1 MPSVLSRALHIA
13 AHCLLYATFLIVI
26 SNITLI
32 MPSYAQDA
40 DGLRPLFTHAL
51 LTSIL
56 PEDVRFLDDADTIE
70 RFLESLDGKPPNW
83 KTVYGDHGQSHDESL
98 FALNRERDALREGH
112 EGLTTRLTFIW
123 SGELSAYDSESGGYR
138 VAIGPKLIPTRWGVV
153 RFKPN
158 NLPSNL
164 VAVPSP
170 ALADSLRIRISRG
183 ERIEIDVAI
192 TGRLLPEES
201 IIYDFAHDEPGQG
214 MVMPVVRVERVD
226 YLLRD

>member
-26 SNITLI
+26 SRTTLI
-32 MPSYAQDA
+32 VSAYAQDA
-40 DGLRPLFTHAL
+40 DGMRPLFTLAI

-56 PEDVRFLDDADTIE
+56 PEDVRFLDDADLIE

-83 KTVYGDHGQSHDESL
+83 KTMYGDHGESHDERL
-98 FALNRERDALREGH
+98 FALNRERDQLRQGQEA
-112 EGLTTRLTFIW
+112 LTTRLTFIW
-123 SGELSAYDSESGGYR
+123 SGELSTYDVESGGFR

-153 RFKPN
+153 RFKPD

-164 VAVPSP
+164 VAIPSP
-170 ALADSLRIRISRG
+170 TLAESLRTRVSKG
-183 ERIEIDVAI
+183 GRIEINVAI

-214 MVMPVVRVERVD
+214 MVMPVVRMERVD
-226 YLLRD
+226 YVLKD

>member
-1 MPSVLSRALHIA
+1 
-13 AHCLLYATFLIVI
+13 
-26 SNITLI
+26 

-56 PEDVRFLDDADTIE
+56 PEDVRLLDDADTIE

-83 KTVYGDHGQSHDESL
+83 KTMYGDHGESHDERL

-123 SGELSAYDSESGGYR
+123 SGELSYDVEIGGFR
-138 VAIGPKLIPTRWGVV
+138 VAIGPKLIPTHWGVV
-153 RFKPN
+153 RFKPD

-170 ALADSLRIRISRG
+170 ALAESLRARISNG

-201 IIYDFAHDEPGQG
+201 IIYDFAHDERGQG

>member
-1 MPSVLSRALHIA
+1 MGMPSVLSRALHIA

-153 RFKPN
+153 RF
-158 NLPSNL
+158 S
-164 VAVPSP
+164 
-170 ALADSLRIRISRG
+170 
-183 ERIEIDVAI
+183 
-192 TGRLLPEES
+192 
-201 IIYDFAHDEPGQG
+201 
-214 MVMPVVRVERVD
+214 
-226 YLLRD
+226 

>member
-1 MPSVLSRALHIA
+1 M
-13 AHCLLYATFLIVI
+13 
-26 SNITLI
+26 
-32 MPSYAQDA
+32 
-40 DGLRPLFTHAL
+40 RPLFTLAM

-98 FALNRERDALREGH
+98 FALNRERDQLRQGQET
-112 EGLTTRLTFIW
+112 LTTRLTFIW
-123 SGELSAYDSESGGYR
+123 SGELSTYDVESGGFR

-153 RFKPN
+153 RFKPD

-164 VAVPSP
+164 VAIPSP
-170 ALADSLRIRISRG
+170 TLAESLRTRVSKG
-183 ERIEIDVAI
+183 ERIEINVAI